1 LGAFIFQS
9 IEISHLQSKWNR
21 MAATVTE
28 LQADQDQMRKYAP
41 WFDRTYRGLR
51 ILRRLTEAFPEDGH
65 VSAKNLEIRDLTAVT
80 CSGVAKDNQSYIAL
94 IDKLQK
100 TAPEVSGLKTE
111 NVRGQSPLTFT
122 FDFQW
127 EGGGASG
134 N

>member
-1 LGAFIFQS
+1 MEQ
-9 IEISHLQSKWNR
+9 K
-21 MAATVTE
+21 VTE
-28 LQADQDQMRKYAP
+28 LQTDQDQTKKYSP

-65 VSAKNLEIRDLTAVT
+65 VSAKNLEIRDLATVT

-94 IDKLQK
+94 IDNLQK
-100 TAPEVSGLKTE
+100 NAPEVTGLKTE
-111 NVRGQSPLTFT
+111 TIRGQSPLQFT

-127 EGGGASG
+127 EGGVPNG